1 MENRRKS
8 LRFGLMINSLTVE
21 HWQYETIKLLMENGM
36 KLSLII
42 QNSDNTPAPSFLNK
56 IKDYPFRRILFRLWN
71 RFIFNPRSKYPADLT
86 DLTADIHTIFCKP
99 KIKGISTYFEEIDI
113 QEIRNQNLDFIL
125 RFGFD
130 IVRGEVLNTAKYG
143 VWSFHHDDERIIRGG
158 PPGFW
163 EFMKRM
169 PSNGVILQRLTNS
182 LDKGI
187 ILKRIQFKTI
197 LHSYKAHL
205 DQLYFGGEIL
215 PLQVC
220 KDLINTGVLEEAP
233 SESEAPI
240 VHPPVNIKMIQYFT
254 RSFWRRVAFHLNDLF
269 RQEDWNIGYCE
280 CSMEDFISNKD
291 NENINIQ
298 WFKKPRRNCYF
309 ADPFVIKTEKDTY
322 IFFEWY
328 SYPRGKAD
336 LAVALKSEGFKKYH
350 KLTNFKEHRSYPYV
364 FKYEDNIYCL
374 PEANATK
381 QVVLYRFDEE
391 KLKLEKD
398 SVLLDGFPI
407 VDATL
412 HFHNNKWFMF
422 LVNQKNSHTHLE
434 IYYSEDLRGPYHPHD
449 LNPVMIDCS
458 KARPAGKIFNFE
470 GKTIRPSQN
479 CTEHYGQSITLE
491 EIEMLTEKQFK
502 TKEFG
507 SILPIENSDYN
518 DGIHTINREDG
529 IVVFDGKRFVFT
541 FSGFK
546 QQLKQKIRK

>member
-163 EFMKRM
+163 EFMKRI

-197 LHSYKAHL
+197 LHSYKANTAKPSGSAPAKSIVKFSIVEL
-205 DQLYFGGEIL
+205 R
-215 PLQVC
+215 
-220 KDLINTGVLEEAP
+220 LIE
-233 SESEAPI
+233 
-240 VHPPVNIKMIQYFT
+240 Y
-254 RSFWRRVAFHLNDLF
+254 SFW
-269 RQEDWNIGYCE
+269 NIE
-280 CSMEDFISNKD
+280 CAS
-291 NENINIQ
+291 
-298 WFKKPRRNCYF
+298 
-309 ADPFVIKTEKDTY
+309 T
-322 IFFEWY
+322 
-328 SYPRGKAD
+328 
-336 LAVALKSEGFKKYH
+336 
-350 KLTNFKEHRSYPYV
+350 
-364 FKYEDNIYCL
+364 
-374 PEANATK
+374 
-381 QVVLYRFDEE
+381 
-391 KLKLEKD
+391 
-398 SVLLDGFPI
+398 
-407 VDATL
+407 
-412 HFHNNKWFMF
+412 
-422 LVNQKNSHTHLE
+422 
-434 IYYSEDLRGPYHPHD
+434 
-449 LNPVMIDCS
+449 
-458 KARPAGKIFNFE
+458 
-470 GKTIRPSQN
+470 
-479 CTEHYGQSITLE
+479 
-491 EIEMLTEKQFK
+491 
-502 TKEFG
+502 
-507 SILPIENSDYN
+507 PIEPAASTSGQVETNLSGNWRFHQISHRPLFASFGYS
-518 DGIHTINREDG
+518 
-529 IVVFDGKRFVFT
+529 KR
-541 FSGFK
+541 
-546 QQLKQKIRK
+546 